1 MSLHRSLAPVA
12 ALLLGVTLLFT
23 GHGLQNVL
31 VPLRAQVE
39 GFTDVLIGL
48 SASGYF
54 LGFVS
59 GCLIG
64 PFAIARAGHIRAF
77 AAMVSAASSI
87 ALLHILLIDPWIW
100 VLLRAVTGFCIAGLY
115 LVIESWLNDRA
126 SNSDRGVI
134 LSSYIV
140 VLSLSMVAG
149 QAAVA
154 LGAVSGFTLFMTA
167 SVMVSLAVIPVAM
180 TRSAQPAPIT
190 VVKLRPMQLY
200 KASPAAFISAF
211 LIGLTNGSSGALSPL
226 YATGVGLDP
235 STAAIFSASILFGG
249 ALTQWPLGQL
259 SDRMDRRIV
268 LAGCAAGA
276 AVMAFVLASPVGVGA
291 TPVLLLGLAFGAFAQ
306 PTYAIGSAHAFDRVP
321 PELYVELS
329 SAYLLTYGIGSIIGP
344 SIAAF
349 MMQSGGPSQ
358 LFIGI
363 GAVEVVMAAYLVWRL
378 GARSAPK
385 EQEEFD
391 LASTAPVP
399 AIASQEAYEASDD
412 VIEPRL
418 PFPAAGPEL
427 DKAAS
432 R

>member
-1 MSLHRSLAPVA
+1 MLHRSLAPVA
-12 ALLLGVTLLFT
+12 ALLLGIALLFT

-31 VPLRAQVE
+31 VPLRAQAE

-48 SASGYF
+48 SASAYY

-87 ALLHILLIDPWIW
+87 ALLHILVIDPWFW
-100 VLLRAVTGFCIAGLY
+100 VLLRTITGFCIAGLY

-126 SNSDRGVI
+126 TNNDRGVI

-140 VLSLSMVAG
+140 VLSLSMVVG

-154 LGAVSGFTLFMTA
+154 LGAVSGFTLFMAA
-167 SVMVSLAVIPVAM
+167 SVLVSFAVIPVTM
-180 TRSAQPAPIT
+180 TRSAQPATIT
-190 VVKLRPMQLY
+190 VVKLRPLQLY
-200 KASPAAFISAF
+200 RASPAAFISAF
-211 LIGLTNGSSGALSPL
+211 LIGLANGSSGALSPL
-226 YATGVGLDP
+226 YATGVGLAP
-235 STAAIFSASILFGG
+235 STAALFSAAILLGG
-249 ALTQWPLGQL
+249 ALTQWPLGLL
-259 SDRMDRRIV
+259 SDHVDRRIV

-276 AVMAFVLASPVGVGA
+276 AAMAFILASPIWTGA
-291 TPVLLLGLAFGAFAQ
+291 TPVLLLGLIFGAFAQ

-349 MMQSGGPSQ
+349 LMQLSGPGQ

-363 GAVEVVMAAYLVWRL
+363 GTVEVVMSAFLLWRI

-385 EQEEFD
+385 EQEDFD

-399 AIASQEAYEASDD
+399 AIASQEAYDASDD
-412 VIEPRL
+412 VIEPWL
-418 PFPAAGPEL
+418 PFPATGPEL
-427 DKAAS
+427 DDVQS
-432 R
+432 N